1 MPELDAVPELLQHC
15 TAPVLQVL
23 SGCTFG
29 VGVATARMAMEA
41 MKASFANISNDLLGV
56 LKFYLQVLLFD

>member
-1 MPELDAVPELLQHC
+1 MAGSEEDPELLQHC

-23 SGCTFG
+23 CAFG

-41 MKASFANISNDLLGV
+41 IKASLANILNDLLKCEV
-56 LKFYLQVLLFD
+56 

>member
-1 MPELDAVPELLQHC
+1 MAELDAVPELLQHC

-41 MKASFANISNDLLGV
+41 TKASLANILDDLLRG
-56 LKFYLQVLLFD
+56 LRFYLQVLLFD

>member
-1 MPELDAVPELLQHC
+1 MAELDAVPELLQHC

-29 VGVATARMAMEA
+29 VGVATARMAIEA
-41 MKASFANISNDLLGV
+41 TKASLANILDYFLRG